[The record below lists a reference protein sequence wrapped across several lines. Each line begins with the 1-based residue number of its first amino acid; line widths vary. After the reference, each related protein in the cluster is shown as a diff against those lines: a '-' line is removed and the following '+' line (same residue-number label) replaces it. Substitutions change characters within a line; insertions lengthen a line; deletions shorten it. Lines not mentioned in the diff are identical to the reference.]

1 MTNNLV
7 SRRALGAAALATGAS
22 LWLGTATEAAQP
34 VHPALR
40 FRRGASVFST
50 MGWGELKPGDT
61 SRYVQDPFSRSSGAV
76 PDSLLRDAA
85 QAGFDFIRFSVDP
98 GPFIQLTGP
107 ARDLL
112 DATLLKNV
120 ARLRRFGF
128 AVLVDIHP
136 NAQVPAYNSYAYTD
150 AADSGSLRAYM
161 ALLRR
166 TGHLLAQLNDP
177 LVALELM
184 NEPPNTPDPASTAR
198 WQATLEK
205 LHAVA
210 RADAPDL
217 LLVLAGAQ
225 ADLPG
230 LDPAPFEN
238 SNVMYTFHYYE
249 PHDFTHQGVPAGEGE
264 ADYRRML
271 RGMPYPARLLG
282 DSTDF
287 VNGNVAASNLKGV
300 ERLRVLNEAV
310 AKAKSYL
317 QSDFDRKVIAA
328 DFGKISAWAS
338 RNNISSDRIL
348 LGEFGVARSF
358 EGQDCADPISAETW
372 VRDVRQE
379 AERHGFGWSI
389 WALSGG
395 SFMRVTTTEEGS
407 RLDPG
412 MMQALGLRLVEGAL
426 R

>member
-1 MTNNLV
+1 MTTHHI
-7 SRRALGAAALATGAS
+7 SRRALGAAALATAAT
-22 LWLGTATEAAQP
+22 LLLDTATEASQP
-34 VHPALR
+34 VQPAAR

-50 MGWGELKPGDT
+50 MGWGELRPGDT
-61 SRYVQDPFSRSSGAV
+61 SRYVQEPFARSARAV
-76 PDSLLRDAA
+76 SDSLLADAV

-98 GPFIQLTGP
+98 GPFLQLTGP
-107 ARDLL
+107 ARELL

-128 AVLVDIHP
+128 AVLVDVHP

-150 AADSGSLRAYM
+150 APDSASLRAYL

-166 TGHLLAQLNDP
+166 MGHLLSQLNDP
-177 LVALELM
+177 SVALELM
-184 NEPPNTPDPASTAR
+184 NEPPNTPDAASTAR

-205 LHAVA
+205 LHAAA
-210 RADAPDL
+210 RSDAPDL
-217 LLVLAGAQ
+217 MLVLAGAQ

-230 LDPAPFEN
+230 VNPVPFRD

-264 ADYRRML
+264 GDYRRML
-271 RGMPYPARLLG
+271 RGLPYPARLLG

-287 VNGNVAASNLKGV
+287 VVGNVAASNLKGV
-300 ERLRVLNEAV
+300 EKLRVLNEAV
-310 AKAKSYL
+310 AKAKAYL
-317 QSDFDRKVIAA
+317 QSGFDRQSIAT
-328 DFGKISAWAS
+328 DFSKISAWAT

-358 EGQDCADPISAETW
+358 EGLDCADAISAETW
-372 VRDVRQE
+372 VSDVRKE
-379 AERHGFGWSI
+379 AERHGFGWSV

-412 MMQALGLRLVEGAL
+412 MMQALGLRPVEGAL